1 MREIKYRKQ
10 TSCVHRTVRRESWV
24 VILLIAPG
32 ERILRHNRGQR
43 AHQAALPA
51 AKVPAGAAIGQLGQG
66 SGFDG
71 RTAVIPARQPASYEC
86 IIRSFMGP
94 LVHGS
99 ARRDAQECLYRGT
112 ITEGKHNTC
121 LELDF
126 ATQTLSDLRQ

>member
-1 MREIKYRKQ
+1 MREIRYRKQ

-43 AHQAALPA
+43 AHQATLPA

-71 RTAVIPARQPASYEC
+71 RAAVIPARQPASYEC
-86 IIRSFMGP
+86 INDIYNT
-94 LVHGS
+94 VIHGS
-99 ARRDAQECLYRGT
+99 ALDAQECLYRGT